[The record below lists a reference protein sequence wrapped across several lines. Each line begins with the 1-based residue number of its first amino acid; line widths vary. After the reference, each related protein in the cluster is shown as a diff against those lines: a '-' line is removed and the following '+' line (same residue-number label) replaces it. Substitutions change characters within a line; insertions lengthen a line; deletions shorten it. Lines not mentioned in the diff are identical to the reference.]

1 MNYVKSCLI
10 ITMLLGVGYSQCNES
25 NWQEYYPNMEGCYL
39 PDADLSGEDLAGADL
54 SYAILVGVDLYGAN
68 LQGADLSFANLEGAN
83 LEWAWL
89 EDADLWGANLQG
101 TDLSSAFCW
110 GAFFVGVH
118 LEGTNFEG
126 AQLAYS
132 YFDVNSD
139 TYDDVSYEAGA
150 TSGDLNLDGIDN
162 VLDVVILVNNILN
175 P

>member
-1 MNYVKSCLI
+1 MKNILF

-39 PDADLSGEDLAGADL
+39 PDADLSDEDLAGADL
-54 SYAILVGVDLYGAN
+54 SYAILVGADLYGAN

-118 LEGTNFEG
+118 LEGTNFDG
-126 AQLAYS
+126 ADLQYA
-132 YFDVNSD
+132 YFDENED
-139 TYDDVSYEAGA
+139 YYDDVSYNAGA
-150 TSGDLNLDGIDN
+150 VSGDVNLDGELNI
-162 VLDVVILVNNILN
+162 LDLVSSANMILN